1 MCTHDNNK
9 TRHVKIFPVYQ
20 PLVSSNMP
28 PINVRFFALGSVL
41 KVSSLLS
48 IALPIMTYRPTL

>member
-9 TRHVKIFPVYQ
+9 TYHVKTLIVYQ

-28 PINVRFFALGSVL
+28 SINFRFFVLGSVL

-48 IALPIMTYRPTL
+48 IALPIMTYKPTL